1 MLLSIQRAPSEEE
14 EEWVEGGAAEMKP
27 GFTNLTDFTEFWQN
41 AVDLATSN
49 F

>member
-1 MLLSIQRAPSEEE
+1 MLLSIQRTPSEE

-27 GFTNLTDFTEFWQN
+27 GFTNLADFTEFWQN
-41 AVDLATSN
+41 AVDSATSN